1 MMAGRSEKKDELL
14 SILGT
19 GLVGSYGLRYG
30 YIVNKGDVVRA
41 IKKAI
46 GQAEKSSGNKIR
58 KAYLGIS
65 GITLEGTQS
74 TGNAV
79 ISRADM
85 EITDLDVKKAIEDS
99 EQNLLKK
106 LSPNRKIIHTIP
118 IEWKIDKKLLYGRP
132 SGITG
137 EKLEVKTL
145 SITYMDQ
152 HLNDLIQAIEEA
164 GVEVEDVVASP
175 IAASL
180 VTLTRTQK
188 IAGSVLANIGAETLS
203 LIVFENNLPISL
215 KVFAIGGNDITNDI
229 ALRLKIPIEE
239 AEQIK
244 TGQLTGTHYPPK
256 ELEQTISA
264 RLLDIFELIEDH
276 LKKIGKNGLL
286 PAGIIMTGGTSSIR
300 TIEKSAK
307 DSLKLPSKI
316 AEISFRKGN
325 KNNFIDSS
333 WAVAYGLCVLGLS
346 EEPESFGIKMAR
358 RTGSS
363 LLNWIKQFLP

>member
-1 MMAGRSEKKDELL
+1 MTKNIRVGIDIGTYQVKVMMAGRSEKKDELL

-132 SGITG
+132 SGIT
-137 EKLEVKTL
+137 
-145 SITYMDQ
+145 
-152 HLNDLIQAIEEA
+152 
-164 GVEVEDVVASP
+164 
-175 IAASL
+175 
-180 VTLTRTQK
+180 
-188 IAGSVLANIGAETLS
+188 
-203 LIVFENNLPISL
+203 
-215 KVFAIGGNDITNDI
+215 
-229 ALRLKIPIEE
+229 
-239 AEQIK
+239 
-244 TGQLTGTHYPPK
+244 
-256 ELEQTISA
+256 
-264 RLLDIFELIEDH
+264 
-276 LKKIGKNGLL
+276 
-286 PAGIIMTGGTSSIR
+286 
-300 TIEKSAK
+300 
-307 DSLKLPSKI
+307 
-316 AEISFRKGN
+316 
-325 KNNFIDSS
+325 
-333 WAVAYGLCVLGLS
+333 
-346 EEPESFGIKMAR
+346 
-358 RTGSS
+358 
-363 LLNWIKQFLP
+363 